1 MPVVVAVAALA
12 SIRLRESLADF
23 TVPVGPYRS
32 SYLAPCHCPP
42 AAINSI
48 DFSVAVAVQA
58 FALGTD

>member
-1 MPVVVAVAALA
+1 MQRGSSVD
-12 SIRLRESLADF
+12 SIVLTD
-23 TVPVGPYRS
+23 PYRS

-48 DFSVAVAVQA
+48 NFSVAIVEQA